1 MEQEHFMVGHDAVLE
16 QVTEWVLSN
25 EVKESANQIQKWMK
39 LLIAKKRGRGPRK
52 DVLTSW
58 KAVTLRGGQRKIASF
73 FPQ

>member
-39 LLIAKKRGRGPRK
+39 LRSHSEK
-52 DVLTSW
+52 
-58 KAVTLRGGQRKIASF
+58 
-73 FPQ
+73 